1 MAAQLEAADGR
12 LRVSG
17 PLTLATAAALA
28 AAADPYLDGEL
39 VVDLAA
45 VTDVDSAALSLLF
58 EWRRRAQQRQCRLS
72 FSNLPQSLV
81 SLAGLYGVTELI
93 PGGA

>member
-1 MAAQLEAADGR
+1 MAAQLESADGR

-17 PLTLATAAALA
+17 PLTLVSAAALA
-28 AAADPYLDGEL
+28 VEAVPHFSGEL

-45 VTDVDSAALSLLF
+45 VTEVDSAALSLLF
-58 EWRRRAQQRQCRLS
+58 EWQRAAQSRQCRLT
-72 FSNLPQSLV
+72 FCNLPKSLV
-81 SLAGLYGVTELI
+81 SLAELYGVSELI